1 MNILLVIRSEIIA
14 VFILLFFIIYNK
26 VCSKYREG
34 KDYFNGLAWV
44 SLGHAVMG
52 LITEIT
58 VNKKDFPVWANN
70 ILHIMFFAFA
80 LLFSLKYFEYVIS
93 LIIPK
98 RRHKIFLIVS
108 YVFSLACILVMFFA
122 PIEYVQG
129 NGTKYSAGLGPTLC
143 YALGFLLML
152 VSDLLIIIY
161 RKKIN
166 TQTVMLLIPLSIMT
180 LVFMV
185 IQIIIPEFL
194 FTDCALSI
202 TVVGVFFAIENPVG
216 KFQSKAFIDSH
227 TQVWSKNSYDF
238 DMTNTIPKQKYKN
251 IAFVIADINGLK
263 TVNDNMGHIEGDV
276 MIKTCADS
284 MIESMENAYKIYRIG
299 GDEFVALYLDIPEK
313 TIKKEIENITRLCR
327 EKSKDKDFLATMS
340 IGYALGEK
348 GDSMRELI
356 KKADTEM
363 YENKNEYYRKNGIDR
378 RKT

>member
-194 FTDCALSI
+194 FTGCALSI
-202 TVVGVFFAIENPVG
+202 TVVGEPLPV
-216 KFQSKAFIDSH
+216 KRTVLS
-227 TQVWSKNSYDF
+227 TQFPVLTLWKCS
-238 DMTNTIPKQKYKN
+238 
-251 IAFVIADINGLK
+251 
-263 TVNDNMGHIEGDV
+263 
-276 MIKTCADS
+276 
-284 MIESMENAYKIYRIG
+284 
-299 GDEFVALYLDIPEK
+299 
-313 TIKKEIENITRLCR
+313 
-327 EKSKDKDFLATMS
+327 
-340 IGYALGEK
+340 
-348 GDSMRELI
+348 
-356 KKADTEM
+356 
-363 YENKNEYYRKNGIDR
+363 
-378 RKT
+378 